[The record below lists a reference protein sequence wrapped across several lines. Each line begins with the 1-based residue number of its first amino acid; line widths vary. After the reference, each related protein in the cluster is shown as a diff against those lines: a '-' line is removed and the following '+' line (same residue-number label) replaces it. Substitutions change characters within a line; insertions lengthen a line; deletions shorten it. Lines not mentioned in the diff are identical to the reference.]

1 MISGGGSPDPG
12 KKATWDGIVSRQSEY
27 AARVSAI
34 GRDIG
39 PTPPIKNLDRREQCR
54 DSLLKFGLTYHP
66 TVCYLKPSKD
76 QLQMVSMIEEAIKFG
91 ALYAFAMPRG
101 SGKSAWCRI
110 ALHWTISFALTEYAF
125 LIGATKEKAVE
136 GLSSIKT
143 WCRFNTDWCDDFPE
157 ISHAVIALGGVAHRQ
172 QGQLCAGRSTQIEW
186 SSERIVLPVVPPP
199 PNDPSPAGQGQF
211 ARTSGIVLGVS
222 GLTGDGIR
230 GSLFTHPSGRL
241 IRPSFVLLDDPQTD
255 ESAASDQQNNV
266 REGLVAGAVLGMA
279 GPDKRISAVMPCTKI
294 EQNDM
299 ACRILDRN
307 QNPLWRG
314 TCSKMLQSMPKN
326 LGAWDRYF
334 EVYSAAIQENPGDMS
349 VPNQYYL
356 DHQEQLDEGADSSWP
371 ERFYPDEISAIQ
383 SAMHLYFR
391 NRKKFFAEYQN
402 DPEDD
407 VKEQE
412 FLDAQ
417 GVSYKINSTA
427 RGIIPIECD
436 KLTAF
441 VDIHGD
447 VLYYVVCAWD
457 ISRFDG
463 TVIDY
468 ATWPGQPTRTF
479 TLRTANETLS
489 KLYPHLGPEAQL
501 RRGLDDLK
509 QYLLGREWKREDG
522 VPMGIE
528 RMLIDVGYQT
538 RIVERWIVDQKT
550 PIIMPAKG
558 IGVKVKEKPF
568 DDIKLKPGEEMGFHW
583 RVMKPSARGT
593 LRRVE
598 IDTNFWKTF
607 THRRLAVAIGDPGC
621 LTLYREDYRHHQQF
635 GEHVCC
641 EFRKTLRDEKSGRAG
656 DEWQKRPGKVDN
668 HWGDGLVGCT
678 VGASMLGAKLV
689 GVSTESANTRK
700 RQRAAAPPPRSRRV

>member
-1 MISGGGSPDPG
+1 MIAGGGPPEPSD
-12 KKATWDGIVSRQSEY
+12 KQRAWDGVVSRQAEY
-27 AARVSAI
+27 DARRSKA

-39 PTPPIKNLDRREQCR
+39 PTPEIENVERRESCR
-54 DSLLKFGLTYHP
+54 NSIELFGKTYHP
-66 TVCYLKPSKD
+66 RVCNLELSD
-76 QLQMVSMIEEAIKFG
+76 DHREMIRMIEEAIRFG
-91 ALYAFAMPRG
+91 ALYALALPRG
-101 SGKSAWCRI
+101 SGKSSWCRI
-110 ALHWTISFALTEYAF
+110 ACHWAISYAHVTYPF
-125 LIGATKEKAVE
+125 LIGATKDKAVE
-136 GLSSIKT
+136 SLDTIKT
-143 WCRFNTDWCDDFPE
+143 WCRFNQEWAGDFPE
-157 ISHAVIALGGVAHRQ
+157 ISYPAQQLGGIAMKAS
-172 QGQLCAGRSTQIEW
+172 GQLCCGRSTQIAWEKD
-186 SSERIVLPVVPPP
+186 RVVLPVVPPA
-199 PNDPSPAGQGQF
+199 PNDPRGKDREF
-211 ARTSGIVLGVS
+211 AATSGIVFGVE

-230 GSLFTHPSGRL
+230 GSLFAHPQGYL
-241 IRPSFVLLDDPQTD
+241 VRPDFVLLDDPQTD
-255 ESAASDQQNNV
+255 ESAGSDKQNDV
-266 REGLVAGAVLGMA
+266 REELVAGAVLGMA

-294 EQNDM
+294 KPNDM

-307 QNPLWRG
+307 RNPLWRG
-314 TCSKMLQSMPKN
+314 TCRSMLKSMPRN
-326 LGAWDRYF
+326 MGAWDRYF
-334 EVYSAAIQENPGDMS
+334 EVYAQASIDTPGDLTI
-349 VPNQYYL
+349 PNAWFTAHEAEL
-356 DHQEQLDEGADSSWP
+356 IEGAEASWP
-371 ERFYPDEISAIQ
+371 QRKYSDEASPIQ
-383 SAMHLYFR
+383 HAMHFFFR

-402 DPEDD
+402 DPEDE
-407 VKEQE
+407 VQEQE

-417 GVSYKINSTA
+417 GVSYKVNSTA

-441 VDIHGD
+441 IDIHGD